1 MKDLPN
7 YFFVINKGKE
17 EQQDND
23 SQIDVS
29 GDEGNKENIKNDDD
43 ETYNF
48 NKNNYIKLSD
58 YNQQLFST
66 FIETDEA
73 YINDTDKKLLP
84 KSKNYIGPFV
94 IQTTFEIYKEGK
106 IYKLRSIEE
115 NLEIEPKTII
125 INESKLS
132 IPKIIK
138 NYFFNTKYSKESL
151 ARALIFI
158 LYKLIR
164 KIDYYSKLV
173 EKEILKDSKD
183 IKNYKFL
190 LCLIFNNIP
199 FEDID
204 EIVENDLKILI
215 ENGYIKHTF

>member
-1 MKDLPN
+1 M
-7 YFFVINKGKE
+7 
-17 EQQDND
+17 
-23 SQIDVS
+23 
-29 GDEGNKENIKNDDD
+29 
-43 ETYNF
+43 
-48 NKNNYIKLSD
+48 
-58 YNQQLFST
+58 
-66 FIETDEA
+66 
-73 YINDTDKKLLP
+73 
-84 KSKNYIGPFV
+84 
-94 IQTTFEIYKEGK
+94 
-106 IYKLRSIEE
+106 
-115 NLEIEPKTII
+115 
-125 INESKLS
+125 
-132 IPKIIK
+132 
-138 NYFFNTKYSKESL
+138 